1 MNAIERGINANRA
14 QGGGLMGWWN
24 PLPLL
29 DLCCVRIFRNDHTF
43 SRKPVMC
50 IMGWGDAGDLQIW
63 YPPPPPPHLCRSE
76 GYPQRNKRMDAAFL

>member
-1 MNAIERGINANRA
+1 
-14 QGGGLMGWWN
+14 MGWWN

-63 YPPPPPPHLCRSE
+63 YPPPPPPIFVGPRVTLRGTSGWMPPSCE
-76 GYPQRNKRMDAAFL
+76 AFGQLFSREFF